1 MRGLLLFV
9 FLAPLAARAQSWDDL
24 ARAAERIDASAL
36 PALFWAATAECDRLS
51 DDMLRRQCLGI
62 RLTRGVAATAKT
74 YLVRGDATALLLGEW
89 DASRAG
95 VALTIRGCL
104 ACAEPIDVGGAR
116 RHVVTRGGVT
126 VDGTQV
132 VAAPIYRGIRRLD
145 DEAAARRWKAR
156 VFPRLRLELIVRAPA
171 KPEVW
176 TQGGRSGYFVELL
189 GYRRHDPC
197 DGTVL
202 AAQPVAGTAPVDGS
216 TCEADLPGGGHA
228 PMRVPT
234 SDPPF
239 QLSPEDVRRVLKEV
253 NPAIYQCYDSYGVP
267 GRADVYI
274 DVKNDGTV
282 RFVEV
287 RGAFADTPTGTCVAD
302 AVKRARFPRFQRE
315 SMQIHYPYLLR

>member
-1 MRGLLLFV
+1 MRGLLLLLF
-9 FLAPLAARAQSWDDL
+9 APLAARAQPWDDL
-24 ARAAERIDASAL
+24 ARAAERIDARDL

-51 DDMLRRQCLGI
+51 DDMLGRQCRHI
-62 RLTRGVAATAKT
+62 RLTRGVAATGKT
-74 YLVRGDATALLLGEW
+74 YLLGGDAAALVAGEW
-89 DASRAG
+89 DADRAG

-104 ACAEPIDVGGAR
+104 ACAETIDVGGAR

-126 VDGTQV
+126 VDGTEV
-132 VAAPIYRGIRRLD
+132 VAASIYRGIRRLD

-156 VFPRLRLELIVRAPA
+156 VLPRLRLELIVRAPA
-171 KPEVW
+171 KPELW
-176 TQGGRSGYFVELL
+176 TQAGRSGYFVELL
-189 GYRRHDPC
+189 GYRLYDPC

-202 AAQPVAGTAPVDGS
+202 AAQPIAGPAPVDGS

-228 PMRVPT
+228 PMRVE
-234 SDPPF
+234 SSEPPF
-239 QLSPEDVRRVLKEV
+239 QLSPEDVRRVLKDV
-253 NPAIYQCYDSYGVP
+253 NPAVYQCYDSHGVP

-287 RGAFADTPTGTCVAD
+287 RGAFADTPTGKCVSD
-302 AVKRARFPRFQRE
+302 AVKRARFPRFVRE